1 MKFYADLHIHSSYSR
16 ATSSELSLEQ
26 LNAWGQIKGIR
37 LIGTGDCLHPAWFSE
52 CRNKLHDDGSGL
64 FSLKPEYAEKTKD
77 LVPASCSAP
86 VRFMLNVEISSIY
99 KKNGKVRKI
108 HNVVCMPSLASVEK
122 LITRLERIG
131 NLKSDGRPI
140 LGLDAQTLLEIALEC
155 DPQALLIPAHIW
167 TPWFSALGSKSGF
180 DSIQECFG
188 DLTRHIYAVE
198 TGLSSDPLMN
208 WRLSS
213 LDPFALVSSS
223 DAHSPS
229 KLGRECTVFDT
240 ALTYGAIYRAL
251 ADPADNGLAGTVEFF
266 PEEGKYHVD
275 GHRKCEVRFT
285 PQETID
291 HNGLCPKCGKPLT
304 VGVLSRVE
312 ELADRPQGIKPP
324 RARPFKSQ
332 IPLCEVLS
340 ESLGSGPA
348 TKTVTE
354 AYHAIIRNIGSEFT
368 ILFDTEIP
376 AIAAVA
382 GDVVAEG
389 IRRMRN
395 GDATIAAGYDGE
407 FGTVHLFT
415 ESQRRSLAGQENLF
429 GPEEKKKVKKTG
441 VRTKSVRQKKTP
453 RDTGA
458 DAGPTPEEPEDILS
472 RLNDAQKKAVLHEGK
487 RLLIIAGPG
496 TGKTHTLTRR
506 IARSVEGLES
516 GQRCLALTFTNKA
529 AAEMRDRL
537 DRFGKAIGSCVYT
550 GTIHAL
556 CLSILRDHAEE
567 AGLLPSFEI
576 AGPDEIES
584 TARGAWPDMSAAQR
598 RANLDE
604 MARIKASSPGDAI
617 PEFISRFDGQLRA
630 NGFIDFD
637 TILCTCL
644 TLLRGRPPLLQ
655 EVRSRFP
662 RLFIDEYQDINA
674 VQHDLIVLLAGED
687 GAITAIGD
695 PHQSIY
701 GFRGSTAAFFESF
714 AVDFPGAAVV
724 TLDKNYRTVP
734 AILTA
739 FGQVIGGLRGS
750 GTPALVAVRKGTGGL
765 FISETSSGAAE
776 AEYAVHS
783 IERLVGGTSMFS
795 HDSGRVGHTHAG
807 GYGFSDIA
815 VLYRMSA
822 LRRDMEEALHRSG
835 IPFTV
840 TGEQPFHA
848 KTPVVQILALLRF
861 AAGEAVGLDALM
873 AILESAISGLTL
885 QSNSALRTGLSQ
897 GPRRTDRET
906 LRALLSRASMPGDCA
921 KSAASF
927 FNTVE
932 AVGDLIAAC
941 SIEQALALCAT
952 LPPSRPDSE
961 RSPETKETF
970 ERLMRMAR
978 TSPSFKKF
986 MDTVLINR
994 EEDGAWGTSESVSL
1008 LTLHASKGLEWPVVF
1023 IIGCED
1029 GILPLS
1035 RVSEPVDIAEER
1047 RLLYVGM
1054 SRAKDLLYLTHV
1066 KCRVIH
1072 GEKRACHRSPFLA
1085 DIDETLVQR
1094 DFEGWGRKPKPKPD
1108 AEQLSLF

>member
-1 MKFYADLHIHSSYSR
+1 MKFYADLHTHSSYSR

-37 LIGTGDCLHPAWFSE
+37 LIGTGDCLHPAWFSD

-64 FSLKPEYAEKTKD
+64 FSLKPEYAAETKD
-77 LVPASCSAP
+77 LVPASCAAP

-108 HNVVCMPSLASVEK
+108 HNVVCIPSFAGVEK

-140 LGLDAQTLLEIALEC
+140 LGLDAKALLEIALEC
-155 DPQALLIPAHIW
+155 DQQALLIPAHIW

-180 DSIQECFG
+180 DSIQECFE

-229 KLGRECTVFDT
+229 KLGRECTIFDT
-240 ALTYGAIYRAL
+240 ALTYDAMYRAL
-251 ADPADNGLAGTVEFF
+251 ADPTDKGLAGTVEFF

-275 GHRKCEVRFT
+275 GHRKCEVRLT

-291 HNGLCPKCGKPLT
+291 HNGLCPKCGKSLT

-312 ELADRPQGIKPP
+312 ELADRPQGVKPP

-348 TKTVTE
+348 TKTVLE
-354 AYHAIIRNIGSEFT
+354 AYHALIRNIGSEFT

-382 GDVVAEG
+382 GDVAAEG
-389 IRRMRN
+389 VRRMRS
-395 GDATIAAGYDGE
+395 GEVTIAAGYDGE
-407 FGTVHLFT
+407 FGTVHLFS
-415 ESQRRSLAGQENLF
+415 ELERRSFAGQENLF
-429 GPEEKKKVKKTG
+429 GQEEKKKPKKTG

-453 RDTGA
+453 HDTGA
-458 DAGPTPEEPEDILS
+458 DAAPAPEEPEDVLS
-472 RLNDAQKKAVLHEGK
+472 RLNGAQKQAVLHEGK

-496 TGKTHTLTRR
+496 TGKTHTLTCR
-506 IARSVEGLES
+506 IARSAEGLES

-529 AAEMRDRL
+529 AAEMHDRL
-537 DRFGKAIGSCVYT
+537 ERFGGSIGSRVYT
-550 GTIHAL
+550 GTIHAF
-556 CLSILRDHAEE
+556 CLAILRDHASE

-576 AGPDEIES
+576 AGPGEIEA
-584 TARGAWPDMSAAQR
+584 TARAAWPEASAAQR

-604 MARIKASSPGDAI
+604 MARTKASSPDAAI
-617 PEFISRFDGQLRA
+617 PEFMARFDGQLRA
-630 NGFIDFD
+630 NGLLDFD
-637 TILCTCL
+637 TILCACL
-644 TLLRGRPPLLQ
+644 ALLRGRPPLLQ

-662 RLFIDEYQDINA
+662 RLFIDEYQDLSA
-674 VQHDLIVLLAGED
+674 VQHDLIVLLTGEN

-701 GFRGSTAAFFESF
+701 GFRGSTAVFFTSF
-714 AVDFPGAAVV
+714 TRDFPGAAVV
-724 TLDKNYRTVP
+724 TLDKNYRTAP

-739 FGQVIGGLRGS
+739 FGQVIGGLQEA

-765 FISETSSGAAE
+765 IINETSSGAAE
-776 AEYAVHS
+776 AEYAVHT
-783 IERLVGGTSMFS
+783 IEQLVGGTSMFS
-795 HDSGRVGHTHAG
+795 HDSGRVNNDHAG

-815 VLYRMSA
+815 VLYRTNA
-822 LRRDMEEALHRSG
+822 LRRDLEEALQRSG

-848 KTPVVQILALLRF
+848 RPPIAQLLALLRF
-861 AAGEAVGLDALM
+861 ASGEAIGLDALM

-885 QSNSALRTGLSQ
+885 QSSSALRAGLLQ
-897 GPRRTDRET
+897 GPRRIDRET
-906 LRALLSRASMPGDCA
+906 LRALFSRASMPGGCA

-932 AVGDLIAAC
+932 AAGDLLNAG
-941 SIEQALALCAT
+941 SIEQSLSLCAT
-952 LPPSRPDSE
+952 LPPLRPDSE

-970 ERLMRMAR
+970 ERLLRMAR
-978 TSPSFKKF
+978 NSPSFKNF

-1008 LTLHASKGLEWPVVF
+1008 LTLHASKGLEWPAVF

-1054 SRAKDLLYLTHV
+1054 SRAKELLYLTHA
-1066 KCRVIH
+1066 KCRFLH
-1072 GEKRACHRSPFLA
+1072 GEKRACLRSPFLA
-1085 DIDETLVQR
+1085 DIDEALVQR
-1094 DFEGWGRKPKPKPD
+1094 DTERWGRKPKLKPD